1 MVSQPACEMV
11 RRGCRLGRT
20 ASLPLMPREQF
31 PFVCLYTAR
40 WDQEFPA
47 QNSVLLWTTS
57 HAPIGPFQ
65 ILRYHV
71 TKGKL
76 SGPEGHTEEL
86 VGTLCD
92 FHDDSTPIKG
102 KKTNKTKPHIL
113 VYRRLART
121 KPRSAQFAEERT
133 VVEASSQK
141 LRNREF
147 FLLCGSFKD
156 THTRLVRDGR
166 ASPK

>member
-1 MVSQPACEMV
+1 MVSQPVCD
-11 RRGCRLGRT
+11 GCGEGAGLALGRT
-20 ASLPLMPREQF
+20 APLPLMPREQF

-76 SGPEGHTEEL
+76 SGPEGHREEL
-86 VGTLCD
+86 VN
-92 FHDDSTPIKG
+92 FM
-102 KKTNKTKPHIL
+102 
-113 VYRRLART
+113 
-121 KPRSAQFAEERT
+121 
-133 VVEASSQK
+133 
-141 LRNREF
+141 
-147 FLLCGSFKD
+147 
-156 THTRLVRDGR
+156 
-166 ASPK
+166 